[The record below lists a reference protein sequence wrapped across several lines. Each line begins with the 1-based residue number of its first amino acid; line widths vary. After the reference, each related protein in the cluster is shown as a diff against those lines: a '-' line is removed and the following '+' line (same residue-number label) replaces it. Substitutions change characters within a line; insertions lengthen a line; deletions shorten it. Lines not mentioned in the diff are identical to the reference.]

1 VNRIIIKVAAMAFF
15 SVILCMPPIFAQDP
29 QPLRCTITMGNVDF
43 GYIDVWETST
53 KEVTAIGR
61 IECNRTPQYV
71 MRVYVRMGI
80 YSLGYSRQMKRFNP
94 TTGDYFR
101 YGLYKE
107 DGMELVDIEPSTS
120 YIDIAQGCFSG
131 NTFCNFNIKGKLLHY
146 SPETYQNLY
155 YGSYSD
161 LVDISLR
168 YGSEY

>member
-1 VNRIIIKVAAMAFF
+1 VNLIIKITFTALLAAVPCLSSA
-15 SVILCMPPIFAQDP
+15 FAQDP

-43 GYIDVWETST
+43 GYIDVWKTST

-71 MRVYVRMGI
+71 MRVYVRMGF
-80 YSLGYSRQMKRFNP
+80 YSVGSSRQMKRFNP
-94 TTGDYFR
+94 TTSDYIR

-107 DGMELVDIEPSTS
+107 DGMELVDIESSTS
-120 YIDIAQGCFSG
+120 YIDITQGCFSG
-131 NTFCNFNIKGKLLHY
+131 NTFCNFNIKGKVTRY
-146 SPETYQNLY
+146 SPETYWDLY

-161 LVDISLR
+161 LIGLNLR